1 MTLYSDPPVRVAG
14 GPDRDD
20 RDLYPSFIPARR
32 IAESDRHH
40 TAAGELFFMLRDRY
54 RDKPDVYVA
63 GNLYIYYREGDPKS
77 MVSPD
82 VFVAFGVPSSPRHTY
97 KLWAE
102 PAGPAVVFEL
112 LSESTR
118 RKDLGRNKV
127 LYAQLGVD
135 EYFIYDPEWDFLAP
149 PLQGFRL
156 QAGGEAQPIPP
167 DGQYQPIP
175 PDAEGALVSERL
187 GLRVYLDGWQLG
199 LADVQ
204 TGVALLRPS
213 EAQAA
218 IRLLDAERAAAEAER
233 AAADAEIAQ
242 LREEITRLRGGGNGS
257 RQG

>member
-1 MTLYSDPPVRVAG
+1 MTLFPDTAAQAVDD
-14 GPDRDD
+14 PDRDD
-20 RDLYPSFIPARR
+20 RDLYPSFIPAHR

-40 TAAGELFFMLRDRY
+40 TAAGEIFFMLRDRY
-54 RDKPDVYVA
+54 RDRPDVYVA
-63 GNLYIYYREGDPKS
+63 GNLYIYYREGDPQS

-82 VFVAFGVPSSPRHTY
+82 VFVAFGVPSGPRHTY

-118 RKDLGRNKV
+118 RKDLCRNKV

-156 QAGGEAQPIPP
+156 DVRLGAGGE
-167 DGQYQPIP
+167 YQPIL

-199 LADVQ
+199 LADVR

-213 EAQAA
+213 ELQAA
-218 IRLLDAERAAAEAER
+218 NLLLDAAR
-233 AAADAEIAQ
+233 AAADAENAA
-242 LREEITRLRGGGNGS
+242 LRAEIERLQGGGNGS
-257 RQG
+257 RPG